1 MSRDTGVVV
10 FLATPKPAC
19 QFLSTFGQKINLK
32 QAGVLFLPTPCFEK
46 IHSVFS
52 VRTKKH
58 TSERKKHTPV
68 FSVITTLRVSLSKIE
83 IFGPRYFL
91 DLPSQHVSERVVFG
105 PFAVTRGRKLLETFS
120 DLQIF
125 SVPLFMTKRFH
136 GRGHGRVCGCLRTVS
151 WTRTCQD
158 SLFMHAHASLHDY
171 ARACRRKRDC
181 ASTLARHVTSSTF
194 SAWSSVFTND
204 CRVYTDTG
212 AW

>member
-1 MSRDTGVVV
+1 MGDRRSDDPVGP
-10 FLATPKPAC
+10 LAPRPAC
-19 QFLSTFGQKINLK
+19 HCLEKTTLK
-32 QAGVLFLPTPCFEK
+32 TRTPLFFEGPCFFAEGLVFRPLEK
-46 IHSVFS
+46 
-52 VRTKKH
+52 TTLKKQPPK
-58 TSERKKHTPV
+58 T
-68 FSVITTLRVSLSKIE
+68 SVITALRVSLSKIE

-125 SVPLFMTKRFH
+125 SVPLFMKRFH

-158 SLFMHAHASLHDY
+158 SLSVHAHASLHDY

>member
-1 MSRDTGVVV
+1 M
-10 FLATPKPAC
+10 
-19 QFLSTFGQKINLK
+19 
-32 QAGVLFLPTPCFEK
+32 
-46 IHSVFS
+46 
-52 VRTKKH
+52 
-58 TSERKKHTPV
+58 
-68 FSVITTLRVSLSKIE
+68 VSLTKGEFKQNRNIWTSIF
-83 IFGPRYFL
+83 FGPSV
-91 DLPSQHVSERVVFG
+91 PTRVGTRRFWPLCGHEGPKTSGDVFG
-105 PFAVTRGRKLLETFS
+105 PP
-120 DLQIF
+120 DLF
-125 SVPLFMTKRFH
+125 GPSLHDKRFH

>member
-1 MSRDTGVVV
+1 MYVLGWN
-10 FLATPKPAC
+10 ANN
-19 QFLSTFGQKINLK
+19 FG
-32 QAGVLFLPTPCFEK
+32 A
-46 IHSVFS
+46 
-52 VRTKKH
+52 R
-58 TSERKKHTPV
+58 R
-68 FSVITTLRVSLSKIE
+68 RVSLSKIE